1 MRTLPVMLVEVTEFL
16 DLGVVDGGV
25 DLGPVLRCPDMLEV
39 VPEVLLA
46 DRAVRILLVGLREEL
61 G

>member
-25 DLGPVLRCPDMLEV
+25 DL
-39 VPEVLLA
+39 LA